1 MIERI
6 DLVKNNMSLNRCAFH
21 VRRLCMKDMYSGE
34 SLKNPSLRWLEVQQ
48 FDFIDAKHEENEFP
62 NRMTG
67 HDILG
72 YVTKPHSICHDE

>member
-6 DLVKNNMSLNRCAFH
+6 DLAENNMSLNRCAFH

-34 SLKNPSLRWLEVQQ
+34 LLKNPSLRWLEVQQ

-62 NRMTG
+62 NRMTDD
-67 HDILG
+67 DILG
-72 YVTKPHSICHDE
+72 DVKKPHSICHDE